1 MAKFNQGEMVRLKSD
16 HLIEGAIIRIIEG
29 GTETRYQVFTSAFG
43 KQTYYESQIELL
55 TFGEELEQVDEVRFH
70 AGLTASLIRNPS
82 LSSLYSLNSGSID
95 FIPHQFRPV
104 LKFIKSDRPRL
115 LIADGVGVGKTIEA
129 GLILRE
135 LKARRNL
142 ESVLVIC
149 PRPLVT
155 EEKWETEMKRFD
167 EDFDSLN
174 GERFQYCIKE
184 MDYEGEWPDKYK
196 KAVLPY
202 SLFDEAKVDGKTSN
216 KKQLG
221 LTQLHPPPKFDL
233 VIVD

>member
-1 MAKFNQGEMVRLKSD
+1 M
-16 HLIEGAIIRIIEG
+16 
-29 GTETRYQVFTSAFG
+29 
-43 KQTYYESQIELL
+43 
-55 TFGEELEQVDEVRFH
+55 
-70 AGLTASLIRNPS
+70 
-82 LSSLYSLNSGSID
+82 
-95 FIPHQFRPV
+95 
-104 LKFIKSDRPRL
+104 

-174 GERFQYCIKE
+174 GERFQYCLKE
-184 MDYEGEWPDKYK
+184 MDYEGEWPEKYK

-202 SLFDEAKVDGKTSN
+202 SLFDEAKVDGNKSN
-216 KKQLG
+216 KKQVG
-221 LTQLHPPPKFDL
+221 LTQLDPPPKFDL
-233 VIVD
+233 VIVDEAHHVRNTATYAYRAVKQFCDNAEAVIDSNTCTVGL